1 MAPPVLFRTKREDLI
16 QEFEDKGKPF
26 VATTKPYKSTR
37 TLVATVENSI
47 GALPGMVGAFARF
60 EPQTVNLFDY
70 AIAQAVSDGF
80 GGQFAAPDSWTQMQK
95 QGQTNG
101 AVRFVIEGIS
111 ITWRNVRLQYPND
124 SITGVTAAAG
134 TASSIRAWAYGNAAA
149 GVTNSPPPT
158 GVDPGALIYVPQAH
172 SPFNL
177 ENAVGQVLAK
187 ASSCLI
193 QFDQEKIDYIGT
205 SDEFPEG
212 GASSYLRANGQP
224 RHDNRYKIPE
234 GYLWREAGKPDSTM
248 NVQFALREP
257 AVIPLSLVVSPG
269 MSAVVTPLKMAID
282 FTMRLH
288 GLAVRPPTGN

>member
-1 MAPPVLFRTKREDLI
+1 MAAPVLFRTKREDLI
-16 QEFEDKGKPF
+16 TEFEDLGKPF

-37 TLVATVENSI
+37 TLVANIDTSI
-47 GALPGMVGAFARF
+47 GALPGSVAAFAHF
-60 EPQTVNLFDY
+60 EPQQVNLFDY
-70 AIAQAVSDGF
+70 AIAQAIPDGF
-80 GGQFAAPDSWTQMQK
+80 GAQFSAPDSWTNMQK

-111 ITWRNVRLQYPND
+111 ITWRNARLLYPGGAVTGIAAGPTSVSAWMYGNNA
-124 SITGVTAAAG
+124 SGVTG
-134 TASSIRAWAYGNAAA
+134 T
-149 GVTNSPPPT
+149 PPPT
-158 GVDPGALIYVPQAH
+158 GVDPAALIYVPQAH

-177 ENAVGQVLAK
+177 ENAIAQIVAK

-193 QFDQEKIDYIGT
+193 AFDQEKIDYIGT
-205 SDEFPEG
+205 ADEFPEG

-257 AVIPLSLVVSPG
+257 AVVPLSLIVPPG
-269 MSAVVTPLKMAID
+269 MATVITPTKIAID